1 MAKTVASELKVIS
14 RHSSIYGLSNILNR
28 IVSFVLLP
36 IYTHYLTP
44 ADYGLM
50 DLLYFTTAFIGMVL
64 EMGIN
69 SAVSRFYFE
78 SEDQTKRNLVVSS
91 AFYGFGVGSTL
102 IVLIFIAGS
111 RYLTELIFKT
121 PDYTHLMIIALA
133 GLALD
138 IYIQAAYTYIR
149 VRQRSHVLMIVSVVR
164 LIMQL
169 TLNILFIV
177 YFKMGVMGIL
187 LGTLI
192 SNFVLVLY
200 LVPYVLRETGLGF
213 SREKLMEMIK
223 FGLPLIPSNLMAY
236 IVNVSD
242 RYFLNAFTNL
252 SVTGIYTLG
261 YRFGILVNEFVAAP
275 FGQIWIPRRFEYFQ
289 KEDSERIFGRIFT
302 YFCLASF
309 FVGLGI
315 SVLTKDVI
323 QIISDQAY
331 WGAWK
336 VVPLITLSYIIARF
350 QLHFNIGILAKKK
363 TKYIMYIN
371 IFTAVTN
378 LILNYFLIKKYDMW
392 GAAYATLISF
402 MLKTILYYIIG
413 NRLVKIVIEWSRI
426 LKIVILSGLL
436 YWSISMI
443 ELGDPY
449 LNLIVKGLA
458 CLTFPFILY
467 IIKFFYPDEPKEAW
481 NIVRPILRRIWAKL
495 RKKRDNA
502 ENADKTKE

>member
-14 RHSSIYGLSNILNR
+14 RHSGIYGLSNILNR

-91 AFYGFGVGSTL
+91 AFYGFGVGSTI

-111 RYLTELIFKT
+111 RYLTELIFKDST
-121 PDYTHLMIIALA
+121 YTHLMIIALA
-133 GLALD
+133 GLALE

-164 LIMQL
+164 LVMQL
-169 TLNILFIV
+169 GLNILFIV
-177 YFKMGVMGIL
+177 YYKMGVLGIL

-192 SNFVLVLY
+192 SNFVLVLF

-213 SREKLMEMIK
+213 SREKLFEMIK
-223 FGLPLIPSNLMAY
+223 FGLPLIPSNIMSY

-252 SVTGIYTLG
+252 STTGIYTLG
-261 YRFGILVNEFVAAP
+261 YRFGILVNEFVASP
-275 FGQIWIPRRFEYFQ
+275 FGQIWMPRRFEYFQ
-289 KEDSERIFGRIFT
+289 KEDSERIFARIFT

-323 QIISDQAY
+323 RIISDQAY
-331 WGAWK
+331 WNAYK
-336 VVPLITLSYIIARF
+336 VVPIIIMSYIIASF
-350 QLHFNIGILAKKK
+350 QMHFNIGILIKKK

-371 IFTAVTN
+371 VATAITN
-378 LILNYFLIKKYDMW
+378 LVLNYFLIKQYDIW
-392 GAAYATLISF
+392 GAAYATIISF
-402 MLKTILYYIIG
+402 VLKISLFYIIS
-413 NRLVKIVIEWSRI
+413 NRLVKIAIEWGRI
-426 LKIVILSGLL
+426 LKILTVAGVMYWLVSSIETGEPILNFVI
-436 YWSISMI
+436 
-443 ELGDPY
+443 
-449 LNLIVKGLA
+449 KFFA
-458 CLTFPFILY
+458 CLTYPLILY
-467 IIKFFYPDEPKEAW
+467 LIRFYQGEELKEAW
-481 NIVRPILRRIWAKL
+481 NIVRPFLARFVPWMK
-495 RKKRDNA
+495 
-502 ENADKTKE
+502 